1 MKERDRHREKVRERE
16 RERERKGEGARNV
29 YRKGPLAKMSISHP
43 DTPFKFDRKTTIKS

>member
-16 RERERKGEGARNV
+16 RERERKGGGARNV

-43 DTPFKFDRKTTIKS
+43 ETLLSLTEK